1 LQVFAGTNPAAHPH
15 AMCLLAMK
23 ETQMKLYMTEM
34 SGNSYK
40 VRVLA
45 SLLDVPYE
53 NIRIDWEHKEHK
65 SPAFVALN
73 PRGQVPV
80 MEIEGKIFWDSAAH
94 LVYIARK
101 YGGEQWLPTDPL
113 GMAEVVQW
121 LAFSQAESTSGLQWA
136 RGVVKGLQVGN
147 LQEYQ
152 GRARLALEVLARH
165 LKDHDWLA
173 VGRPTIADIACY
185 PYVKRT
191 PEAAITLEAYP
202 AVMAWLA
209 RCEALPGWL
218 KLD

>member
-1 LQVFAGTNPAAHPH
+1 
-15 AMCLLAMK
+15 
-23 ETQMKLYMTEM
+23 MKLYMTDV

-45 SLLDVPYE
+45 SILAVPYE
-53 NIRIDWEHKEHK
+53 KVYVDWEKREHK
-65 SPAFVALN
+65 SPAFLKLN

-80 MEIEGKIFWDSAAH
+80 MEIEGKIFWDSTAH

-113 GMAEVVQW
+113 GLAEVMQW
-121 LAFSQAESTSGLQWA
+121 MAFAQNEVHFGLQWA
-136 RGVVKGLQVGN
+136 RGVTVYRRPGN

-152 GRARLALEVLARH
+152 GYGRKALDVLTWH

-173 VGRPTIADIACY
+173 LGRPTIADIACY
-185 PYVKRT
+185 PYVKRA
-191 PEAAITLEAYP
+191 PEGEISLDPYP
-202 AVMAWLA
+202 AVIAWLN
-209 RCEALPGWL
+209 RCEALRGWL

>member
-1 LQVFAGTNPAAHPH
+1 
-15 AMCLLAMK
+15 
-23 ETQMKLYMTEM
+23 MKLYMTYA

-40 VRVLA
+40 IRVLA
-45 SLLDVPYE
+45 AILNVPYE
-53 NIRIDWEHKEHK
+53 KVLIDWENKEHK
-65 SPAFVALN
+65 KPAFLKLN

-80 MEIEGKIFWDSAAH
+80 MEIEGKVFWDSTAH

-101 YGGEQWLPTDPL
+101 YGGEQWLPTTPL
-113 GMAEVVQW
+113 ELAEVTQW
-121 LAFSQAESTSGLQWA
+121 LAFAQSEIQFGLQWA
-136 RGVVKGLQVGN
+136 RGVVNKLQFGS

-152 GRARLALEVLARH
+152 GYGRRALELLAWH
-165 LKDHDWLA
+165 LNDHDWLA

-191 PEAAITLEAYP
+191 PGAGIMLDAYP
-202 AVMAWLA
+202 AVVAWLR